1 MKRIPPRPDMGQ
13 LKKQAKELLALY
25 RQGDPAGMQRLRESL
40 HAARGKL
47 DEALA
52 AMALRLHDAQSCLAR
67 EYGFA
72 SWTELQLFVH
82 ARRALADDPGQA
94 LRRWLLLVYAGDVA
108 GGNHTSRPAVAA
120 RLLQEN
126 STLLGDDPYLA
137 CAIGDEDALRRAT
150 ARDPDWVHREGGPL
164 RLPPLV
170 AVTHSALAKQPG
182 FRERLRNCAKFLLSA
197 GASPNQ
203 SIGNRWP
210 PASLETPANNERLSA
225 LYGAAGKA
233 LDPELTRLLLDAG
246 ADPNDGESLYHSL
259 EAPACTQLLLNA
271 GARIAGTNAMYRA
284 LDLDDAG
291 VLEMLLAHGG
301 DPNEPPLGPPTS
313 EWGSPLLWAIRR
325 RRSLAHIQAL
335 LDAGAR
341 ADACT
346 SDGVQA
352 HTLALRFG
360 RPDVAEL
367 LGHAGANH
375 EPMVADEAFVAAC
388 ARGDLASARAIQK
401 AHPGVI
407 NALEPAR
414 LRQLPELAEQGC
426 SDAVKT
432 MASCGWPLEIRGGDI
447 DATALN
453 HAIFRGDAELTHF
466 LLAHG
471 ADWRTLHGFGDN
483 ACGSLS
489 WASLN
494 EPVEGGDWVG
504 CARALCAHGLPHARP
519 DPSGTD
525 VVLIGEARYLFADD
539 VTDVLLGVGQ

>member
-1 MKRIPPRPDMGQ
+1 MKRIPPRPDLGQ

-25 RQGDPAGMQRLRESL
+25 RQGDPAAMQRLRESL
-40 HAARGKL
+40 PAARGKL

-72 SWTELQLFVH
+72 SWSELQLFVQ
-82 ARRALADDPGQA
+82 ARRALADDPAQA
-94 LRRWLLLVYAGDVA
+94 QRRWLLMVYAGDVA
-108 GGNHTSRPAVAA
+108 GGNHSHRPSVAA
-120 RLLQEN
+120 RLLEEN
-126 STLLGDDPYLA
+126 SALPGDDPYLA
-137 CAIGDEDALRRAT
+137 CAIGDVSALRRAN
-150 ARDPDWVHREGGPL
+150 ARDPAWVHSEGGPL

-170 AVTHSALAKQPG
+170 AVTHSGLAKLPG
-182 FRERLRNCAKFLLSA
+182 FRERLRDCAKFLLAA

-203 SIGNRWP
+203 SIGSRWP
-210 PASLETPANNERLSA
+210 PATLAAPSSTERLSA

-233 LDPELTRLLLDAG
+233 FDPELTQLLLDAG

-259 EAPACTQLLLNA
+259 AAPACTQLLLNA

-284 LDLDDAG
+284 LDLDNAG
-291 VLEMLLAHGG
+291 VLQMLLDHGG

-313 EWGSPLLWAIRR
+313 ELGSPLLWAIRR
-325 RRSLAHIQAL
+325 GRSLAHIQAL
-335 LDAGAR
+335 LVAGAR

-346 SDGVQA
+346 PDGVPA
-352 HTLALRFG
+352 RTLALRFG

-375 EPMVADEAFVAAC
+375 EPLVADEAFVLAC
-388 ARGDLASARAIQK
+388 ARSDLASARAIQK

-407 NALEPAR
+407 DALDPAR
-414 LRQLPELAEQGC
+414 LRLLPELAEQGC
-426 SDAVKT
+426 NDAVKT
-432 MASCGWPLEIRGGDI
+432 MVSCGWPLEIRGGDI

-453 HAIFRGDAELTHF
+453 HAIFRGDAALTHF
-466 LLAHG
+466 LMAHG
-471 ADWRTLHGFGDN
+471 ADWQTLHGYGDN

-494 EPVEGGDWVG
+494 EPVQGGDWAG
-504 CARALCAHGLPHARP
+504 CARALRAHGLPLARP
-519 DPSGTD
+519 DPGGTD
-525 VVLIGEARYLFADD
+525 IVLIGERRYQFADD
-539 VTDVLLGVGQ
+539 VTDVLLGVD